1 MAGSTV
7 LERTTE
13 KDAVKTAQT
22 EELSA
27 AERQHN
33 ERRAEY
39 LKLLYAEEE
48 PELQAAPVVA
58 APASAAQRLADYKPY
73 SAPASNHTL
82 FDGITY
88 KDGEIVS
95 DVAVKTAPSAQAE
108 VFTAPA
114 PTARVEVMPAP
125 VYAPAEEDALPTQ
138 RTMDTLR
145 QNTAEVETARRTG
158 LFAGISTRAKIA
170 LAAIVFAIVM
180 AIVVIC
186 INTGIINRLDAS
198 IETLR
203 EEVAEE
209 QMKYEALDRERQ
221 DILNFE
227 GSIQDIVNQ
236 FAEENGMIRG

>member
-48 PELQAAPVVA
+48 PEVQATPVAA

-88 KDGEIVS
+88 KDGELVS
-95 DVAVKTAPSAQAE
+95 DVAVKTAPAPIAQAE

-145 QNTAEVETARRTG
+145 QGTAEVETARRTG

-170 LAAIVFAIVM
+170 LAAVVFAIVM

-186 INTGIINRLDAS
+186 IN
-198 IETLR
+198 
-203 EEVAEE
+203 
-209 QMKYEALDRERQ
+209 
-221 DILNFE
+221 
-227 GSIQDIVNQ
+227 
-236 FAEENGMIRG
+236 